1 MNSQKRNQLRER
13 IRTLEGLTADE
24 RSALLGLLAE
34 SKPYGLV
41 WEEKPEDVEERLR
54 EELPILREVPE
65 RAIISDDPDAPNHIL
80 IEGDNLEALSTLAY
94 THEGRI
100 DVIYID
106 PPYNTGNKDFVY
118 NDSFVDRED
127 AFRHSKWLSFMAKR
141 LRIAK
146 KLLSERGVIFISID
160 DNEQAQLKL
169 LCDEVF
175 GEGNFVANFIW
186 RGGKRNMSKW
196 VSTSHEYM
204 LLYANDLN
212 ACNNINVEWFE
223 KKRGLDEI
231 YAAAKKFVKESA
243 SDFNVASKLLKEWF
257 KRLPDDNP
265 SKDHKHYCWID
276 NNGVYFASDISRGG
290 GGGPT
295 WPIINPLTHE
305 LVKTPS
311 RGWAYPTLE
320 ALQEDINNGLV
331 HFNGDGVPCKKR
343 YLKDN
348 ETQILETVFYKDRRA
363 SSKRLRDLMGND
375 SFPFPKDDEIL
386 KEKLDSF
393 STTSSTVLDFF
404 AGSGTTLH
412 AVMQLNSEDGG
423 HRQCILVTNNENGI
437 CENVTYER
445 NRRVIQGY
453 TTPRGEARAGLAA
466 NTLRYY
472 RTDFISRSRSLR
484 NMRQLVRLAT
494 DMLCIKENIY
504 TELREFGGQATIP
517 AAYRAFREG
526 GRQMLVVY
534 SEEAVEDLA
543 ELICGMDLAEPI
555 IVYVFSPSEDV
566 WNEQWEDVREK
577 VRLTAL
583 PAAIY
588 NTYRRILP
596 RRRDTP
602 PATEQAAQGA
612 DGKPQPAQ
620 PTLFSEEDM
629 A

>member
-175 GEGNFVANFIW
+175 GEENHIVSF
-186 RGGKRNMSKW
+186 SW
-196 VSTSHEYM
+196 VNSLKEEITDDIKFAGSNLGSIKQSHEYV
-204 LLYANDLN
+204 LAYANRDF
-212 ACNNINVEWFE
+212 NINLDECKDPYIVKLITNGSNVVQELVIPSGLRSLNRITKTIKGHVGGKTDCYDILTEDGMIIRDGVLTNDVVIKGPLRNPNTLQRFFAGE
-223 KKRGLDEI
+223 TVIDRKGQLLVDVFIADNGMIHTKKKRAGQTLSSVLVG
-231 YAAAKKFVKESA
+231 KGTTK
-243 SDFNVASKLLKEWF
+243 
-257 KRLPDDNP
+257 
-265 SKDHKHYCWID
+265 
-276 NNGVYFASDISRGG
+276 NG
-290 GGGPT
+290 T
-295 WPIINPLTHE
+295 
-305 LVKTPS
+305 LV
-311 RGWAYPTLE
+311 
-320 ALQEDINNGLV
+320 
-331 HFNGDGVPCKKR
+331 
-343 YLKDN
+343 LKDMFG
-348 ETQILETVFYKDRRA
+348 ETPFGYAKPIELIQYLITKQE
-363 SSKRLRDLMGND
+363 SS
-375 SFPFPKDDEIL
+375 
-386 KEKLDSF
+386 
-393 STTSSTVLDFF
+393 SSTVLDFF

-453 TTPRGEARAGLAA
+453 TTPKGEARAGLSA

-504 TELREFGGQATIP
+504 TEEREFGGQATIP

-543 ELICGMDLAEPI
+543 ELICGMDLSEPI